1 METSEETVNREPRRL
16 DEVLDRDELGT
27 LVHDREARE
36 AADRLVNLLQLAR
49 GELLT
54 TPQPDRVAAD
64 NVVAGDHPRQRLGP
78 APFVRVDRRFGGDR
92 ILLERTDADA
102 ETAVVLDRE
111 ADERTGPNAVRRR
124 PVLREGYAEARI
136 SQLLDLPG
144 FQFHDPCKY
153 GTPPNTYAVRPWPPP
168 PMASRLLPAL
178 DRGHSLHRCPSVPI
192 ESSQSLMSLDGIGP
206 KQMDRQVDVLV
217 VGAGPTGS
225 TAAKY
230 AALGG
235 ADVLLI
241 EKRSEVGTPVRCGEG
256 VAKRWLGEIGLAPSR
271 EFICHEVDGA
281 RVIAPDGTA
290 LVLDEARA
298 GNECG
303 YVLERDLFDR
313 FLAREAAKAGADIM
327 IKTSAV
333 DLLREDGQVV
343 GARCEHM
350 GDTFDVR
357 ADVVIGADGF
367 ESQVGRWAGLETH
380 LRARDI
386 DACLQYTL
394 VGVEGD
400 PRLND
405 FYLGSCA
412 PGGYAWVFWKEAD
425 VANVGIGVNLSKIR
439 DRADAKKY
447 LDALIEKT
455 PSLARGEIVEEVAG
469 AVSVSLPLERTV
481 APGVMLAGDAA
492 RLIDPL
498 TGGGI
503 LNGCLSGKYA
513 GEIASEAS
521 KLDGAEDLF
530 QAYER
535 RWRSR
540 MEEELA
546 RHYLIKERL
555 IRMDD
560 ETINKVIRAV
570 SEIGVQRISTL
581 SVLDAIRNR
590 YPEVLQAF
598 DGLL

>member
-1 METSEETVNREPRRL
+1 M
-16 DEVLDRDELGT
+16 
-27 LVHDREARE
+27 DRE
-36 AADRLVNLLQLAR
+36 
-49 GELLT
+49 
-54 TPQPDRVAAD
+54 
-64 NVVAGDHPRQRLGP
+64 
-78 APFVRVDRRFGGDR
+78 
-92 ILLERTDADA
+92 
-102 ETAVVLDRE
+102 
-111 ADERTGPNAVRRR
+111 
-124 PVLREGYAEARI
+124 
-136 SQLLDLPG
+136 
-144 FQFHDPCKY
+144 
-153 GTPPNTYAVRPWPPP
+153 
-168 PMASRLLPAL
+168 
-178 DRGHSLHRCPSVPI
+178 
-192 ESSQSLMSLDGIGP
+192 
-206 KQMDRQVDVLV
+206 VDVLV
-217 VGAGPTGS
+217 VGAGPTGR
-225 TAAKY
+225 TEAKY

-235 ADVLLI
+235 AGVLLTA
-241 EKRSEVGTPVRCGEG
+241 KRSETGTPVRCGEG
-256 VAKRWLGEIGLAPSR
+256 VAKRWLEEIGLAPSR
-271 EFICHEVDGA
+271 DFIGHEVDGA
-281 RVIAPDGTA
+281 RVIAPDGTT
-290 LVLDEARA
+290 LVLDETRA

-303 YVLERDLFDR
+303 YVLERDVFDR

-412 PGGYAWVFWKEAD
+412 PGGYAEVVWKEAD
-425 VANVGIGVNLSKIR
+425 VANVGIGVNLSKIP
-439 DRADAKKY
+439 DRAGAKKY

-481 APGVMLAGDAA
+481 APGVILAGDAA

-521 KLDGAEDLF
+521 EGNATEEVLR
-530 QAYER
+530 AYDAK
-535 RWRSR
+535 WRAR

-555 IRMDD
+555 IRVDD
-560 ETINKVIRAV
+560 ETINKVLRAV
-570 SEIGVQRISTL
+570 SEIGVDRLSISA
-581 SVLDAIRNR
+581 VLEAIRAK
-590 YPEVLQAF
+590 YPEVLKAF

>member
-1 METSEETVNREPRRL
+1 M
-16 DEVLDRDELGT
+16 
-27 LVHDREARE
+27 DRE
-36 AADRLVNLLQLAR
+36 
-49 GELLT
+49 
-54 TPQPDRVAAD
+54 
-64 NVVAGDHPRQRLGP
+64 
-78 APFVRVDRRFGGDR
+78 
-92 ILLERTDADA
+92 
-102 ETAVVLDRE
+102 
-111 ADERTGPNAVRRR
+111 
-124 PVLREGYAEARI
+124 
-136 SQLLDLPG
+136 
-144 FQFHDPCKY
+144 
-153 GTPPNTYAVRPWPPP
+153 
-168 PMASRLLPAL
+168 
-178 DRGHSLHRCPSVPI
+178 
-192 ESSQSLMSLDGIGP
+192 
-206 KQMDRQVDVLV
+206 VDVLV

-235 ADVLLI
+235 AEVLLI
-241 EKRSEVGTPVRCGEG
+241 EKRSEIGTPVRCGEG
-256 VAKRWLGEIGLAPSR
+256 VAKRWLEEIGLAPSR

-281 RVIAPDGTA
+281 RVIAPDGTT
-290 LVLDEARA
+290 LVLDETRA

-333 DLLREDGQVV
+333 DLLRQDGQVV

-350 GDTFDVR
+350 GDTFDVH

-380 LRARDI
+380 LRTRDI

-394 VGVEGD
+394 VGVDGD

-447 LDALIEKT
+447 LDALIERT

-521 KLDGAEDLF
+521 KLDSTEDLF
-530 QAYER
+530 QVYER
-535 RWRSR
+535 RWRTR

-555 IRMDD
+555 IRVDD

-570 SEIGVQRISTL
+570 SEIGVQRISTQ

>member
-1 METSEETVNREPRRL
+1 
-16 DEVLDRDELGT
+16 
-27 LVHDREARE
+27 
-36 AADRLVNLLQLAR
+36 
-49 GELLT
+49 
-54 TPQPDRVAAD
+54 
-64 NVVAGDHPRQRLGP
+64 
-78 APFVRVDRRFGGDR
+78 
-92 ILLERTDADA
+92 
-102 ETAVVLDRE
+102 
-111 ADERTGPNAVRRR
+111 
-124 PVLREGYAEARI
+124 
-136 SQLLDLPG
+136 
-144 FQFHDPCKY
+144 
-153 GTPPNTYAVRPWPPP
+153 
-168 PMASRLLPAL
+168 
-178 DRGHSLHRCPSVPI
+178 
-192 ESSQSLMSLDGIGP
+192 MSPDGIGP

-235 ADVLLI
+235 ADVLMI
-241 EKRSEVGTPVRCGEG
+241 EKRSEIGTPVRCGEG
-256 VAKRWLGEIGLAPSR
+256 VAKRWLEEIGLTPSR

-281 RVIAPDGTA
+281 RIIAPDGTT
-290 LVLDEARA
+290 LVLDETRA

-303 YVLERDLFDR
+303 YILERDLFDR
-313 FLAREAAKAGADIM
+313 FLAREAAKAGAEIM

-333 DLLREDGQVV
+333 ALLREDGRVI

-380 LRARDI
+380 LRTRDI

-412 PGGYAWVFWKEAD
+412 PGGYAWVFWKDAD

-439 DRADAKKY
+439 ERADAKKY
-447 LDALIEKT
+447 LDRLIQRT
-455 PSLARGEIVEEVAG
+455 PGLARGEIVEEVAG
-469 AVSVSLPLERTV
+469 AVSVSMPLERTV

-503 LNGCLSGKYA
+503 LNGCLSGRYA
-513 GEIASEAS
+513 GEVAA
-521 KLDGAEDLF
+521 GATEGNATEEVLR
-530 QAYER
+530 AYDAK
-535 RWRSR
+535 WRGR

-555 IRMDD
+555 IRVDD
-560 ETINKVIRAV
+560 ETINKVLRAV
-570 SEIGVQRISTL
+570 SEIGVEQLSTPV
-581 SVLDAIRNR
+581 VLDAIRTK
-590 YPEVLQAF
+590 YPEVLKAF